1 MPEIPDP
8 EIVFQG
14 VQPEEAINFWKDRA
28 KLTSAQARALDA
40 GARSRA
46 FYVTGLAEMDMVN
59 LVYRKILEALE
70 NGTTLEAFKEGISTV
85 IASEG
90 WKDYRVETIFR
101 NNLQTAYSAGRYA
114 KIQAVKKTRPYLQ
127 YFTMGDMRVRPS
139 HAALNGMVYP
149 VDHPFWDEN
158 YTPNGH
164 KCRCGT
170 RTLSERQVEREKLS
184 VRKEMPGDMMWT
196 DPKTGMEYHVARPG
210 ADDGFR
216 NNPGKDWFAGLH
228 PEEVAFDAGEDLV
241 KSALCVLPKPD
252 SADFA
257 DVQTRRTV
265 GHGQECLPPLAELA
279 AKHILP
285 VKKADI
291 LPVGLSEEAYALAFL
306 KEFGLKSLDDR
317 TLFRL
322 PWLRTPLLI
331 SKNLFYQKDKA
342 QNLIKL
348 KVNKRG
354 RGPYM
359 RLLGRAIQN
368 PYEVWQVPMNLS
380 GKSYVTLRFIRLFR
394 GEGGEHMEGY
404 SAFNWIGM
412 RYWSGATV
420 FKAGDPKIAGSGIA
434 YLEEQRNGVLLFRE
448 GGGGVLQK

>member
-1 MPEIPDP
+1 MPMPDP
-8 EIVFQG
+8 ELAFQG
-14 VQPEEAINFWKDRA
+14 VDPEEAIAFWKGRA
-28 KLTSAQARALDA
+28 KLTSTQARALDA

-59 LVYRKILEALE
+59 LVHRKILEALE
-70 NGTTLEAFKEGISTV
+70 DGTTLEAFKEGIGKV

-101 NNLQTAYSAGRYA
+101 NNLQTAYAAGRYA

-139 HAALNGMVYP
+139 HAVLNGVVYP

-170 RTLSERQVEREKLS
+170 RTLSERQVKREKLT
-184 VRKEMPGDMMWT
+184 VQKKMPGDMMWT

-228 PEEVAFDAGEDLV
+228 SEEVDFDAGEDMV
-241 KSALCVLPKPD
+241 KSALCVLPKSD

-257 DVQTRRTV
+257 DVRTRRTV
-265 GHGQECLPPLAELA
+265 GRGTECLTPLAELA
-279 AKHILP
+279 PEHILP
-285 VKKADI
+285 VKKDDI
-291 LPVGLSEEAYALAFL
+291 LPAGLSEESYALAFL
-306 KEFGLKSLDDR
+306 KEFGLKSLDDS

-322 PWLRTPLLI
+322 PWLRMPLLI
-331 SKNLFYQKDKA
+331 SKQLLLTKA
-342 QNLIKL
+342 TGKL
-348 KVNKRG
+348 KADKSG

-359 RLLGRAIQN
+359 RLMAQAIKT
-368 PYEVWQVPMNLS
+368 PYEVWQVPMKLS
-380 GKSYVTLRFIRLFR
+380 GKVHITLRFLRLFK
-394 GEGGEHMEGY
+394 GEDGGFGGY
-404 SAFNWIGM
+404 SAFNLIGGG

-420 FKAGDPKIAGSGIA
+420 FKAKNSFERAAD
-434 YLEEQRNGVLLFRE
+434 YLEQQRNGILLFRE
-448 GGGGVLQK
+448 GGGGVLETKTPE

>member
-8 EIVFQG
+8 EIVFEG
-14 VQPEEAINFWKDRA
+14 VKPQAAIDYWKS
-28 KLTSAQARALDA
+28 LSLMTGEQARKLDA

-46 FYVTGLAEMDMVN
+46 YYVSCLKEMDEIA
-59 LVYRKILEALE
+59 LVHTASLEALE
-70 NGTTLEAFKEGISTV
+70 NGSTFPVFKERL
-85 IASEG
+85 ASLG
-90 WKDYRVETIFR
+90 MPDHLLKTIFTT
-101 NNLQTAYSAGRYA
+101 NLQTAYAAGRYA
-114 KIQAVKKTRPYLQ
+114 KMQAVKGTRPYWR
-127 YFTMGDMRVRPS
+127 YITIGDNRVRPS
-139 HAALNGMVYP
+139 HAVLSGMVFP
-149 VDHPFWDEN
+149 ADHPFWNEN
-158 YTPNGH
+158 HPPNGYR
-164 KCRCGT
+164 CRCGVQS
-170 RTLSERQVEREKLS
+170 LSERQVKREKLK
-184 VRKEMPGDMMWT
+184 VQKEMPGDMMWT

-257 DVQTRRTV
+257 DDYIRRTV
-265 GHGQECLPPLAELA
+265 GRGQECLPPLAELA
-279 AKHILP
+279 PEHILP

-291 LPVGLSEEAYALAFL
+291 LPEGLSEEAYALAFL
-306 KEFGLKSLDDR
+306 KEFGLKSLDDS

-322 PWLRTPLLI
+322 PWLRVPLLI
-331 SKNLFYQKDKA
+331 SKNLFYKKDKA
-342 QNLIKL
+342 QNIIKL
-348 KVNKRG
+348 KANKLG

-359 RLLGRAIQN
+359 RLLARAIQN
-368 PYEVWQVPMNLS
+368 PYEVWQVPMKLS
-380 GKSYVTLRFIRLFR
+380 GKPYVTLRFIRLFK
-394 GEGGEHMEGY
+394 GEGSEHVEGY
-404 SAFNWIGM
+404 SAFNWFGM

-420 FKAGDPKIAGSGIA
+420 FKAGKPKIAESGIL

>member
-1 MPEIPDP
+1 MPLPEPEILAKP
-8 EIVFQG
+8 
-14 VQPEEAINFWKDRA
+14 VQPDAAIAFWRSRA
-28 KLTSAQARALDA
+28 KLTSAQAKALGE

-59 LVYRKILEALE
+59 LVHGGIAEALE
-70 NGTTLEAFKEGISTV
+70 NGETLAGFKKRIAEV
-85 IASEG
+85 IEREG
-90 WKDYRVETIFR
+90 WKSHRVETIFR
-101 NNLQTAYSAGRYA
+101 TNMQSAYSAGRYA
-114 KIQAVKKTRPYLQ
+114 KQQAVKKLLPFWRYVTV
-127 YFTMGDMRVRPS
+127 GDSRVRPS
-139 HAALNGMVYP
+139 HAVLSGKVFPA
-149 VDHPFWDEN
+149 DHPFWAEN
-158 YTPNGH
+158 YPPNGF
-164 KCRCGT
+164 KCRCAVQA
-170 RTLSERQVEREKLS
+170 LSKGQVRRLGLDVETEI
-184 VRKEMPGDMMWT
+184 PGDSVWT

-216 NNPGKDWFAGLH
+216 NNPGKDWLAGLS
-228 PEEVAFDAGEDLV
+228 PQEVPFDAGEDLV
-241 KSALCVLPKPD
+241 RTALCLLPRTD

-257 DVQTRRTV
+257 DAQVRRIV
-265 GHGQECLPPLAELA
+265 GHGQECLPPLITLA
-279 AKHILP
+279 PKHILP

-291 LPVGLSEEAYALAFL
+291 LPEGMTEEAYALAFL
-306 KEFGLKSLDDR
+306 KEFGLKSLDDS

-359 RLLGRAIQN
+359 RLLGRVIQN

-420 FKAGDPKIAGSGIA
+420 FKAGDPKIAESGIA
-434 YLEEQRNGVLLFRE
+434 YLEEQRNGILLFRE